1 MQAYGK
7 PASTLVNHALEV
19 LRDLIVSGELLPGS
33 PIRVEETAAKL
44 GMSTIPLREA
54 LRTLASQG
62 MVVQLSRRGYFVAD
76 LSFQDLSDV
85 YRLRM
90 VLDPM
95 ALELAIP
102 ELTPVDVKGIEDAFD
117 ALVEA
122 YETGDGRLSRDRHRA
137 FHFSIYQHSHS
148 PWLLRCLEIL
158 WDSSERYQRISALHR
173 GSTADRAAEHR
184 LILDACRRGDVEGG
198 PTVMR
203 KHLAKTVSTM
213 RDLLE
218 AGQP

>member
-19 LRDLIVSGELLPGS
+19 LRDLIVSGELAPGS
-33 PIRVEETAAKL
+33 PIRVEETSAKL

-54 LRTLASQG
+54 LRALASQG
-62 MVVQLSRRGYFVAD
+62 MVVQVSRRGYFVAE
-76 LSFQDLSDV
+76 LSFQDLDDV

-102 ELTPVDVKGIEDAFD
+102 ALTAVDLKDIEDAFD
-117 ALVEA
+117 ALLDA
-122 YETGDGRLSRDRHRA
+122 YKAQDGRLSRDRHRA
-137 FHFSIYQHSHS
+137 FHFSIYQHSRS

-158 WDSSERYQRISALHR
+158 WDSSERYQRISAMHR
-173 GSTADRAAEHR
+173 GTIEERAAEHR

-198 PTVMR
+198 PLVM
-203 KHLAKTVSTM
+203 KNHLAKTVATM
-213 RDLLE
+213 RGVLQADK
-218 AGQP
+218 Q